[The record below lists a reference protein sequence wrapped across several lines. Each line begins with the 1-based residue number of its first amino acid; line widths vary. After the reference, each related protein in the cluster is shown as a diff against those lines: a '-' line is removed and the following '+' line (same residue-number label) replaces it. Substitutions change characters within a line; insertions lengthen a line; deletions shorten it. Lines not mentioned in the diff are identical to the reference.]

1 MTRRLEDLKML
12 NVDRWKAQVDENRGS
27 EGGDCDQLMGH
38 GAQPSA
44 PTGGSLFNLSNPT
57 HDGEFVKP
65 YVRQR
70 DAQAE
75 RFRGEMMWIDPKTYQ
90 RVPMPAGGGKDWMTS
105 RTAVP
110 TSGDDFSSVALGS
123 VHKYRIPPTSV
134 TRKMGDCR
142 LFGCCGWRLTSAQ
155 WIWCA
160 FTHSNRSHAQTRAH
174 AQTRPRFAGRWL
186 NFVCFCVHT
195 AMVFVTLWMAYWRHG
210 RSAFTDTEHVMIPI
224 YRIRGVPTR
233 HMLDSNMSQW
243 SAGWNLTSSDPNSG
257 LFLYDNGMPVRARRA
272 TLSTLNTAPT
282 HRPPLLRADQLCVA
296 HLRLLRHL
304 GRLPLLGNRGG
315 RL

>member
-27 EGGDCDQLMGH
+27 EGGDGDQLMGH
-38 GAQPSA
+38 GAQPPA

-90 RVPMPAGGGKDWMTS
+90 RVPMPADGGKDWMTS

-142 LFGCCGWRLTSAQ
+142 LFGCCGWRLTAVSCAAPGTSAAPLPHPPLPPHRFLQ
-155 WIWCA
+155 HA
-160 FTHSNRSHAQTRAH
+160 FICL
-174 AQTRPRFAGRWL
+174 TRPS
-186 NFVCFCVHT
+186 HP
-195 AMVFVTLWMAYWRHG
+195 
-210 RSAFTDTEHVMIPI
+210 S
-224 YRIRGVPTR
+224 
-233 HMLDSNMSQW
+233 
-243 SAGWNLTSSDPNSG
+243 
-257 LFLYDNGMPVRARRA
+257 
-272 TLSTLNTAPT
+272 
-282 HRPPLLRADQLCVA
+282 PLV
-296 HLRLLRHL
+296 
-304 GRLPLLGNRGG
+304 
-315 RL
+315 